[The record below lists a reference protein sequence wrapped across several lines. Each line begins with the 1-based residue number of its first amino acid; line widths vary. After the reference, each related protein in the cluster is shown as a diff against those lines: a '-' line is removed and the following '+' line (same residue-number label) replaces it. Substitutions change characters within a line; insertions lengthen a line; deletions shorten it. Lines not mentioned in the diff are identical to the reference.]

1 MEITIALALS
11 ILGSV
16 ISVSSF
22 VLTRRDKAVKDAK
35 ETNME
40 LINYRLNELDKNV
53 QKILDK
59 LDNYENEIDNR
70 IDKAMEQHLK
80 MYHNGK
86 WWKWGMKLWQYKKS

>member
-22 VLTRRDKAVKDAK
+22 VLGRKDKAVKDAK
-35 ETNME
+35 ETNLE

-53 QKILDK
+53 QKVLDK
-59 LDNYENEIDNR
+59 LDNYDNEIDSR
-70 IDKAMEQHLK
+70 VEKAIQFHIKE
-80 MYHNGK
+80 YHKG
-86 WWKWGMKLWQYKKS
+86 G

>member
-22 VLTRRDKAVKDAK
+22 ILTRRDKAVQSAK

-59 LDNYENEIDNR
+59 LDNYDNEIDNR
-70 IDKAMEQHLK
+70 IEKALKQHIT
-80 MYHNGK
+80 MYHEK
-86 WWKWGMKLWQYKKS
+86 

>member
-1 MEITIALALS
+1 MEVTIALALS

-22 VLTRRDKAVKDAK
+22 VLTRRDKAVQNAK
-35 ETNME
+35 ETNLE

-59 LDNYENEIDNR
+59 LDNYDSEVDER
-70 IDKAMEQHLK
+70 IEKAMKFHINE
-80 MYHNGK
+80 YHKQRG
-86 WWKWGMKLWQYKKS
+86 L